1 LIVHDV
7 VFNTNLP
14 NLVFWVSS
22 MVDIQT
28 VSIAIASASVVA
40 GILYYSLQIRNQT
53 KTRQT
58 DLVLRLYTTFG
69 SKEMRQT
76 WENITTR
83 GDMNFDTYRAKFT
96 MKDVNEVGWFFEG
109 VGVLLHKKLIDI
121 AVVDDLFSSPIKISW
136 EKLKP
141 LAEGE
146 RKQFGRPQIW
156 EWWEYLYNEMQKREQ
171 KLKAS

>member
-1 LIVHDV
+1 
-7 VFNTNLP
+7 
-14 NLVFWVSS
+14 

-40 GILYYSLQIRNQT
+40 GVIYYSLMIRQQT

-58 DLVLRLYTTFG
+58 DLVIRLYTAFG

-76 WENITTR
+76 WEKVTTR
-83 GDMNFDTYRAKFT
+83 EDMDFDKYQEKFGLT
-96 MKDVNEVGWFFEG
+96 DVNEIGWFFEG
-109 VGVLLHKKLIDI
+109 VGVLLHKKLVDI
-121 AVVDDLFSSPIKISW
+121 SVVDDLFSSPIKISW

-141 LAEGE
+141 VAEGE

-156 EWWEYLYNEMQKREQ
+156 EWWEYLYNEMKKREQ
-171 KLKAS
+171 QLQAGDKSG

>member
-1 LIVHDV
+1 VLIVVDV
-7 VFNTNLP
+7 
-14 NLVFWVSS
+14 
-22 MVDIQT
+22 QT

-40 GILYYSLQIRNQT
+40 GIIYYSLQIRQQT

-58 DLVLRLYTTFG
+58 DLVIRLYTAFG

-76 WENITTR
+76 WEKVTTR
-83 GDMNFDTYRAKFT
+83 EYMDFDKYREKFGLT
-96 MKDVNEVGWFFEG
+96 DVNEIGWFFEG

-141 LAEGE
+141 IAEGE
-146 RKQFGRPQIW
+146 RKQFDRPQIW
-156 EWWEYLYNEMQKREQ
+156 EWWEYLYNEMKKEEQ
-171 KLKAS
+171 KLQQSKA